1 MSERLIAVLL
11 AIAVVATV
19 HVAAPALSGLHGVP
33 RSIWLSMAGG
43 ASVSYVFVHL
53 LPELARGQEHIGRVV
68 GGTEAV
74 HGSPLA
80 GKHVYLIA
88 LAGFAVYHGVDTVAS
103 RSRSQSGERRAAAS
117 HSRTERA
124 EHGGAAETIAR
135 SGAFWFHMAG
145 FAVYNAVIGHLL
157 TSREQLGRASLAFF
171 ALAIALH
178 FLVTD
183 VSLSE
188 HHGHRFRS
196 VGRWLLVLALGS
208 GAATAALADVTD
220 AVVAGMVAFL
230 AGGIILNVIKE
241 ELPSQR
247 RSRFWAFAAGA
258 VGYTLLLLLV

>member
-1 MSERLIAVLL
+1 MSERLIVVLL
-11 AIAVVATV
+11 ALALVATV
-19 HVAAPALSGLHGVP
+19 HVAAPALRGLHGVP

-43 ASVSYVFVHL
+43 ASVSYVFVLL

-68 GGTEAV
+68 GGTGAA
-74 HGSPLA
+74 HGSPLV

-103 RSRSQSGERRAAAS
+103 RSRSQSGERRTAAS
-117 HSRTERA
+117 QTGRA
-124 EHGGAAETIAR
+124 EHGGAAETIAG

-145 FAVYNAVIGHLL
+145 FAVYNAVIGHVL

-188 HHGHRFRS
+188 HHGHRYRS

-208 GAATAALADVTD
+208 GAATAALADLSD

-247 RSRFWAFAAGA
+247 RSRFWAFAAGT